1 MKRFSA
7 PVLSALAGLLLA
19 SCYKVPVTGRRALNI
34 VDEKQVTTMSIAM
47 FNDMKKQYRPS
58 HDRDRLAQLKRV
70 GDRLQGAVSIWD
82 MPDADWEFV
91 LFDVPNQINAFAM
104 AGGKVGVFS
113 GLFKIIQNDDQLAS
127 VLAHEIAHVTAKH
140 VHEKLSREL
149 RNEVVGTG
157 LMLGTGGVGYLTQ
170 GVLAAAYGFSTGV
183 GGLAFDRKM
192 EKEADYIGL
201 MYMARA
207 GYNPEEAIK
216 VLEQLEAESGTAA
229 GSSFFST
236 HPSEPERIVRLM
248 DSLPEAR
255 KEQAQSQAKA
265 APILIK

>member
-1 MKRFSA
+1 MN
-7 PVLSALAGLLLA
+7 L
-19 SCYKVPVTGRRALNI
+19 
-34 VDEKQVTTMSIAM
+34 VDEKEVIKMSIAM
-47 FNDMKKQYRPS
+47 FDDMKKKYRVS
-58 HDRDRLAQLKRV
+58 RDRDRLAQLKRV
-70 GDRLQGAVSIWD
+70 GDRLQSAVSIWD

-113 GLFKIIQNDDQLAS
+113 GLFKIVHNDDQLAS

-149 RNEVVGTG
+149 ATSTVGTVGMIGMGVSGAG
-157 LMLGTGGVGYLTQ
+157 LLTTEALG
-170 GVLAAAYGFSTGV
+170 AAYGLTTGV
-183 GGLAFDRKM
+183 QGLAFDRKM

-207 GYNPEEAIK
+207 GYNPEESIK
-216 VLEQLEAESGTAA
+216 VLEQLEAEGGGSS
-229 GSSFFST
+229 GSSFLST

-248 DSLPEAR
+248 DALPKAR
-255 KEQAQSQAKA
+255 EEQARSSVKA
-265 APILIK
+265 APIIVK